1 MIKGIDLIEKIIEFI
16 EMIPDKELWNYKS
29 LENNESALLRLKQI
43 DILIGAFG
51 LRKKNAVISLRDE
64 IAQALNG
71 NFYENL
77 DWEISNQ
84 TTEFVHQFILDK
96 MLDKEYIE
104 PLRRHEILFIFPKML
119 NYKIQI
125 TKLLKFNSGWLECSP
140 RFNLAHFHINMVDEI
155 NAKFADKYQILD
167 DIIELIVNPKNQT
180 FIEADLV
187 EQFNYVSDDEIQKSD
202 FENW

>member
-51 LRKKNAVISLRDE
+51 LRKQNAVISLRDE
-64 IAQALNG
+64 IAQVLNG

-140 RFNLAHFHINMVDEI
+140 RFNLAYFHINMVDEI